1 MEEKCS
7 QRWLCQCFLLF
18 AVIFLWDQ
26 AGGKSALLLWV
37 CVSVGNVT
45 VSSRVEQ
52 GIKKGGNRRDG
63 WLFLVLTALFL
74 GGSFSLISNE
84 CTSAMKDGQ
93 PSQSQASQFLRQL
106 FWGAAVTVVL
116 KQSVSED
123 GQTQLTISLCLIQ
136 SICRCFSSFR
146 ISSISGR
153 WVGQTGA
160 EGMKP
165 ICHWTKSSC
174 SDVFW
179 ACMGSWKLFGGC

>member
-52 GIKKGGNRRDG
+52 GIKKGGNRRDC

-74 GGSFSLISNE
+74 GGPFSLISNE

-106 FWGAAVTVVL
+106 FWGAAVDRGSQAVCIRGWPDTVNDFPL
-116 KQSVSED
+116 FNTEYLQM
-123 GQTQLTISLCLIQ
+123 LLF
-136 SICRCFSSFR
+136 FSHKFHFR
-146 ISSISGR
+146 
-153 WVGQTGA
+153 
-160 EGMKP
+160 E
-165 ICHWTKSSC
+165 
-174 SDVFW
+174 
-179 ACMGSWKLFGGC
+179 MGWSNWR